1 MQGFENCLWVYLVE
15 RTLTGRRFIACSLA
29 EIADAIGIPEG
40 DLAAR
45 PDGGLPVRMLGSSP
59 EGKCCQVSGWRICRV
74 PRVFVGMAVCGDCGN
89 CGNCGGAEYLCRDE
103 QWNLYTLGGA
113 PYPTEDVVKGSLI
126 EITFEFY
133 DRELDK
139 VLERAEELGIC

>member
-15 RTLTGRRFIACSLA
+15 RTLTGRRFIACSRS

-45 PDGGLPVRMLGSSP
+45 
-59 EGKCCQVSGWRICRV
+59 CQVSGWRICKV
-74 PRVFVGMAVCGDCGN
+74 PRVFVGMVVCGD
-89 CGNCGGAEYLCRDE
+89 AEYLCRDE
-103 QWNLYTLGGA
+103 KWNLYTLGGA

-139 VLERAEELGIC
+139 ELELKEELGL

>member
-1 MQGFENCLWVYLVE
+1 MKGFENCLWVYLVE
-15 RTLTGRRFIACSLA
+15 RVLTGRRFIACSRS

-40 DLAAR
+40 DLDAR
-45 PDGGLPVRMLGSSP
+45 
-59 EGKCCQVSGWRICRV
+59 CQVSGWRICKV
-74 PRVFVGMAVCGDCGN
+74 PRVFVGMVVCGD
-89 CGNCGGAEYLCRDE
+89 AEYLCRDE
-103 QWNLYTLGGA
+103 KWNLYTLGGA

-139 VLERAEELGIC
+139 ELELKEELGIC

>member
-15 RTLTGRRFIACSLA
+15 RVLTGRRFIACSRS

-45 PDGGLPVRMLGSSP
+45 
-59 EGKCCQVSGWRICRV
+59 CQVSGWKICRV
-74 PRVFVGMAVCGDCGN
+74 PRVFVGMVVCGN
-89 CGNCGGAEYLCRDE
+89 CGDAEYLCRDE

-133 DRELDK
+133 DKELDK

>member
-1 MQGFENCLWVYLVE
+1 MKGFENCLWVYLVE
-15 RTLTGRRFIACSLA
+15 RTLTGRRFIACSRS

-45 PDGGLPVRMLGSSP
+45 
-59 EGKCCQVSGWRICRV
+59 CQVSGWRICRV
-74 PRVFVGMAVCGDCGN
+74 PRVFVGMVYGN
-89 CGNCGGAEYLCRDE
+89 AEYLCRDE
-103 QWNLYTLGGA
+103 KWNLYTLGGA

-133 DRELDK
+133 DRELDGM
-139 VLERAEELGIC
+139 LERAEELGIC

>member
-15 RTLTGRRFIACSLA
+15 RVLTGRRFIACSRA
-29 EIADAIGIPEG
+29 EIADAIGVPEHELFA
-40 DLAAR
+40 DLKSELNIR
-45 PDGGLPVRMLGSSP
+45 TLGSGP
-59 EGKCCQVSGWRICRV
+59 EGKCCKESGWRICRV
-74 PRVFVGMAVCGDCGN
+74 PRVFVGMTVYGD
-89 CGNCGGAEYLCRDE
+89 AEYLCRDE

-133 DRELDK
+133 EKELDK
-139 VLERAEELGIC
+139 VLERAEELGL

>member
-15 RTLTGRRFIACSLA
+15 RTLTGRRFIACSRS

-45 PDGGLPVRMLGSSP
+45 PDGGLPVRMLGSGP
-59 EGKCCQVSGWRICRV
+59 EGKCCQVSGWRICKV
-74 PRVFVGMAVCGDCGN
+74 PRVFVGMVYGN
-89 CGNCGGAEYLCRDE
+89 AEYLCRDE

-113 PYPTEDVVKGSLI
+113 PYPKEDVVQGSMI

-133 DRELDK
+133 DRELDGM
-139 VLERAEELGIC
+139 LERAEELGIC

>member
-15 RTLTGRRFIACSLA
+15 RTLTGRRFIACSRS
-29 EIADAIGIPEG
+29 EIADAIGIPEHELFA
-40 DLAAR
+40 DLKSE
-45 PDGGLPVRMLGSSP
+45 LNVRMLGSGP
-59 EGKCCQVSGWRICRV
+59 EGKCYQVSGWRICRV
-74 PRVFVGMAVCGDCGN
+74 PRVFVGMVYGD
-89 CGNCGGAEYLCRDE
+89 AEYLCRDE

-113 PYPTEDVVKGSLI
+113 PYPKEDVVQGSLI

-133 DRELDK
+133 DKELDK

>member
-1 MQGFENCLWVYLVE
+1 MQGLENCLWVYLVE
-15 RTLTGRRFIACSLA
+15 RVSTGRRLIAYGWS
-29 EIADAIGIPEG
+29 EIADAIGIPED

-45 PDGGLPVRMLGSSP
+45 P
-59 EGKCCQVSGWRICRV
+59 EGKCCKVSGWRICRV
-74 PRVFVGMAVCGDCGN
+74 PRVFVGMVVCGD
-89 CGNCGGAEYLCRDE
+89 AEYLCRDE

-113 PYPTEDVVKGSLI
+113 PYPKEDVVQGSLI

>member
-15 RTLTGRRFIACSLA
+15 RTLTGRRFIACSRA

-45 PDGGLPVRMLGSSP
+45 PDGGLPVRMPGSGP

-74 PRVFVGMAVCGDCGN
+74 PRVFVGMVVCGD
-89 CGNCGGAEYLCRDE
+89 AEYLCRDE

-133 DRELDK
+133 DRELDGM
-139 VLERAEELGIC
+139 LERAEELGL

>member
-15 RTLTGRRFIACSLA
+15 RTLTGRRFIACSLS
-29 EIADAIGIPEG
+29 EIADAIDIPEG

-45 PDGGLPVRMLGSSP
+45 PDGGLPVRTLGSGQ
-59 EGKCCQVSGWRICRV
+59 EGKCCKAYGWRICKV
-74 PRVFVGMAVCGDCGN
+74 PRVFVGMLVCGD
-89 CGNCGGAEYLCRDE
+89 AEYLCRDE
-103 QWNLYTLGGA
+103 KWNLYTLGGA
-113 PYPTEDVVKGSLI
+113 PYPKEDVVQGSMI

-133 DRELDK
+133 ERELDK

>member
-15 RTLTGRRFIACSLA
+15 RVSSGRRFIACSRA

-40 DLAAR
+40 NLSACT
-45 PDGGLPVRMLGSSP
+45 
-59 EGKCCQVSGWRICRV
+59 EGKCFQVSGWRMCRV
-74 PRVFVGMAVCGDCGN
+74 PRVFVGMVYGN
-89 CGNCGGAEYLCRDE
+89 AEYLCRDE

-113 PYPTEDVVKGSLI
+113 PYPKEDVVQGSLI

>member
-15 RTLTGRRFIACSLA
+15 RTLTGRRFIACSRS

-45 PDGGLPVRMLGSSP
+45 PDGGLPVRMPGSGP

-74 PRVFVGMAVCGDCGN
+74 PRVFVGMVYGN
-89 CGNCGGAEYLCRDE
+89 AEYLCRDE

-113 PYPTEDVVKGSLI
+113 PYPKEDVVKGSLI
-126 EITFEFY
+126 EITLEF
-133 DRELDK
+133 DGRERDK
-139 VLERAEELGIC
+139 ELEPQEELGIC

>member
-15 RTLTGRRFIACSLA
+15 RTLTGRRFIACSRS
-29 EIADAIGIPEG
+29 EIADAIGIPEHA
-40 DLAAR
+40 LYANWESELNIR
-45 PDGGLPVRMLGSSP
+45 TLGSGP
-59 EGKCCQVSGWRICRV
+59 EGNCYKGYGWRICRV
-74 PRVFVGMAVCGDCGN
+74 PRVFVGMVYGN
-89 CGNCGGAEYLCRDE
+89 AEYLCRDE

-113 PYPTEDVVKGSLI
+113 PYPKEDVVQGSMI

>member
-1 MQGFENCLWVYLVE
+1 MQGFENCLWAYLVVE
-15 RTLTGRRFIACSLA
+15 RVPSGRRFIACSRA
-29 EIADAIGIPEG
+29 EISDAIGIPEG

-45 PDGGLPVRMLGSSP
+45 P

-74 PRVFVGMAVCGDCGN
+74 PRVFVGMTVCGD
-89 CGNCGGAEYLCRDE
+89 AEYLCRDE

-113 PYPTEDVVKGSLI
+113 PYPKEDVVQGSLI

-133 DRELDK
+133 DRQLDK

>member
-15 RTLTGRRFIACSLA
+15 RTLTGRRFIACSRS

-45 PDGGLPVRMLGSSP
+45 PDGGLPVRMPGSGP
-59 EGKCCQVSGWRICRV
+59 EGKCCKGYGWRICRV
-74 PRVFVGMAVCGDCGN
+74 PRVFVGMVVCGD
-89 CGNCGGAEYLCRDE
+89 AEYLCRDE

-113 PYPTEDVVKGSLI
+113 PYPKEDVVQGSLI

-139 VLERAEELGIC
+139 ELELKEELGL

>member
-1 MQGFENCLWVYLVE
+1 MKGFENCLWVYLVE
-15 RTLTGRRFIACSLA
+15 RTLTGRRFIACSRS

-45 PDGGLPVRMLGSSP
+45 
-59 EGKCCQVSGWRICRV
+59 CQVSGWRICKV
-74 PRVFVGMAVCGDCGN
+74 PRVFVGMVVCGD
-89 CGNCGGAEYLCRDE
+89 AEYLCRDE
-103 QWNLYTLGGA
+103 KWNLYTLGGA

-139 VLERAEELGIC
+139 VLELKEELGIC

>member
-15 RTLTGRRFIACSLA
+15 RTLTGRRFIACSRS
-29 EIADAIGIPEG
+29 EIADAIDIPEG

-45 PDGGLPVRMLGSSP
+45 PDGGLPVRMLGSGP

-74 PRVFVGMAVCGDCGN
+74 PRVFVGMVYGN
-89 CGNCGGAEYLCRDE
+89 AEYLCRDE

-113 PYPTEDVVKGSLI
+113 PYPKEDVVQGSMI

-139 VLERAEELGIC
+139 ELELKEELGL

>member
-1 MQGFENCLWVYLVE
+1 MENIG
-15 RTLTGRRFIACSLA
+15 TGRRVLAYSTA
-29 EIADAIGIPEG
+29 EIADVLGIPERIV
-40 DLAAR
+40 LAEMSKN
-45 PDGGLPVRMLGSSP
+45 DP
-59 EGKCCQVSGWRICRV
+59 EQKYGWRIWTA
-74 PRVFVGMAVCGDCGN
+74 PRVFVGMTVYGD
-89 CGNCGGAEYLCRDE
+89 AEYLCRDE

-133 DRELDK
+133 EKDLDK

>member
-15 RTLTGRRFIACSLA
+15 SVSTGRRFIACSRA

-45 PDGGLPVRMLGSSP
+45 PDGGLPVRMPGSGP

-74 PRVFVGMAVCGDCGN
+74 PRVFVGMVYGN
-89 CGNCGGAEYLCRDE
+89 AEYLCRDE
-103 QWNLYTLGGA
+103 QWNLYTLGSA
-113 PYPTEDVVKGSLI
+113 PYPMEDVVKGSMI

-133 DRELDK
+133 DKDLDK
-139 VLERAEELGIC
+139 VLELKEELGL